1 MVTCPYPLEAPLANI
16 NRTILS
22 PTRAA
27 NDPAPP
33 YPALP
38 FLPPPGDPARALALL
53 VLISAP
59 LLTGLLAL
67 FLGQDAN
74 WDLRNYHWYNAY
86 ALVNGRLG
94 FDLLPAQLP
103 SFYNPALDVPFFL
116 LASHLPAR
124 VAVFVLAMV
133 QGLNFILLFL
143 LSHAA
148 LIIARPRQKVLVCTL
163 LAALGLTGAGG
174 IAQIGTTFYDNIV
187 SLGVLLSLLLT
198 VGLYHRLLQ
207 AGWPRALGLALLCGL
222 PAGLMMGLKLPAVI
236 FCVGLCGAL
245 LCTAGPLRRRVW
257 IAFGFG
263 LGVLLGL
270 ALSLGPWAW
279 YLYSQYGSPLFP
291 YFNHVFQSPL
301 APLASARDTTFLPE
315 TWQERL
321 LFPYIFSHNPFSV
334 GEIAWHDLRL
344 AAWYF
349 LLPACLALR
358 WIFPRFQ
365 DLTAPLTAPL
375 ASRYLLWTAAWS
387 YLVWLFLFAIYR
399 YLLSLE
405 MLAPLLIVI
414 TLGLLPLRIPVR
426 AALATLVLGVIVATL
441 QPGTWGRKAQ
451 WRERMVSI
459 DRPALTASTNLMILM
474 AGFEP
479 YAHVLSEFPSHIPF
493 VRIQSN
499 FTTPGNG
506 MGINQQISQR
516 VSAHRGP
523 FQLLIPQDYLLTGR
537 AALEYFD
544 LSLVADSCRTVR
556 DHLFDAD
563 LALCDLQPTPNLA
576 VNHE

>member
-1 MVTCPYPLEAPLANI
+1 LADINHKIFTLTGATSAPIAPY
-16 NRTILS
+16 S
-22 PTRAA
+22 
-27 NDPAPP
+27 
-33 YPALP
+33 ALP
-38 FLPPPGDPARALALL
+38 FLPPPGGSARALALL
-53 VLISAP
+53 VLIAAP
-59 LLTGLLAL
+59 LLTGVLAL

-124 VAVFVLAMV
+124 VAGFVLAAV

-148 LIIARPRQKVLVCTL
+148 LIIANSRQKVLACTL
-163 LAALGLTGAGG
+163 LAALGLLGAGG

-187 SLGVLLSLLLT
+187 SLGVLLSILLT
-198 VGLYHRLLQ
+198 VGLYPRLLQ
-207 AGWPRALGLALLCGL
+207 ADWLRALGLALLCGL

-236 FCVGLCGAL
+236 FCLGLCGAL
-245 LCTAGPLRRRVW
+245 LCTAGPLRRRLW

-270 ALSLGPWAW
+270 ALSLGPWAS

-301 APLASARDTTFLPE
+301 APLVSARDTTFLPE
-315 TWQERL
+315 TWRERL
-321 LFPYIFSHNPFSV
+321 FFPFIFSQNPFSV
-334 GEIAWHDLRL
+334 GEIAWQDLRL
-344 AAWYF
+344 ALWYF

-358 WIFPRFQ
+358 WLCRRPQ
-365 DLTAPLTAPL
+365 DQQAPLTAPWP
-375 ASRYLLWTAAWS
+375 SRYLLWAAACS

-399 YLLSLE
+399 YILSLE

-414 TLGLLPLRIPVR
+414 TLGLLPLRRPVR
-426 AALATLVLGVIVATL
+426 AALATLVLGLVVVTL
-441 QPGTWGRKAQ
+441 QPGTWGRKGQ
-451 WRERMVSI
+451 WLDRMVSI
-459 DRPALTASTNLMILM
+459 DRPALAGSTNLMILM

-506 MGINQQISQR
+506 MGINQQISER
-516 VSAHRGP
+516 VRSHRGP
-523 FQLLIPQDYLLTGR
+523 FQLLIPHDHLLTGR